1 MTTKLKLSRLSD
13 DAMLSM
19 ADEIAKTYPPSQL
32 SIRVGGL
39 NSDFTNSSGFRA
51 TYPSRDWL
59 QSHAVQQ
66 VQINIRS
73 NTAYVTISRA
83 SSPWETDVEI
93 RRNDNSQH
101 GRMSDHELAAIHLL
115 VDDLISKYAPISS
128 DHLASPELRDAVTR
142 EVTKLSDL
150 HRKIVK
156 EAAESRLN
164 DERERR
170 TAKEK
175 ADQEYDA
182 RRLALEAEGQR
193 RAEAV
198 EVELQKLLEKEKALD
213 DRGHM
218 HVRRELRGQITK
230 DLKERLERPQVS
242 SQAAFLRIAVSG
254 LSLVA
259 IVALSVY
266 AIYAAIDLHDVMI
279 NATTKANPS
288 LPVSVDEPIR
298 TITEPVLFLAA
309 GRFIFAAAAAGG
321 LLFYL
326 LGWLRRLHSE
336 DVRNEREL
344 ERYRYDIDRA
354 SWVVE
359 TILEARATQGEVP
372 KEWVEGVTHN
382 LFARGEKRDSEQ
394 NALEAVAALLG
405 VSAKAELGPDGT
417 KLELKRDGL
426 RRLGK
431 AADGD

>member
-1 MTTKLKLSRLSD
+1 
-13 DAMLSM
+13 
-19 ADEIAKTYPPSQL
+19 
-32 SIRVGGL
+32 
-39 NSDFTNSSGFRA
+39 
-51 TYPSRDWL
+51 
-59 QSHAVQQ
+59 
-66 VQINIRS
+66 
-73 NTAYVTISRA
+73 
-83 SSPWETDVEI
+83 
-93 RRNDNSQH
+93 
-101 GRMSDHELAAIHLL
+101 MSDHELAAVHLL
-115 VDDLISKYAPISS
+115 VDDLVTKYAPISV
-128 DHLASPELRDAVTR
+128 DHTASPELRDAVTR
-142 EVTKLSDL
+142 EVSKLAEL

-156 EAAESRLN
+156 EANDFRLT

-170 TAKEK
+170 SAKEK

-182 RRLALEAEGQR
+182 RRLALEEEGQK
-193 RAEAV
+193 RAEAY
-198 EVELQKLLEKEKALD
+198 ETERQKLVEKEKALD

-242 SQAAFLRIAVSG
+242 SQAAFLRISVSG
-254 LSLVA
+254 LSLAA
-259 IVALSVY
+259 ITALSVY
-266 AIYAAIDLHDVMI
+266 ATYAAIDLHDVMI
-279 NATTKANPS
+279 NATTKTNPS
-288 LPVSVDEPIR
+288 MPVSVEAPIK

-309 GRFIFAAAAAGG
+309 GRFLFAAAAAAG

-359 TILEARATQGEVP
+359 TILEARATEGEVP

-382 LFARGEKRDSEQ
+382 LFARNEQRDSEQ

-405 VSAKAELGPDGT
+405 ISAKAELGPEGT

-426 RRLGK
+426 RRLKK
-431 AADGD
+431 AAEGE

>member
-19 ADEIAKTYPPSQL
+19 ADEIAKAFPPSQM
-32 SIRVGGL
+32 SIRVGSM
-39 NSDFTNSSGFRA
+39 NTEFTNSLGFRA
-51 TYPSRDWL
+51 TYPNRDWL
-59 QSHAVQQ
+59 QSHVVQQ
-66 VQINIRS
+66 VQVNLRGRL
-73 NTAYVTISRA
+73 AWVDISRP
-83 SSPWETDVEI
+83 SSPWEVDVEI
-93 RRNDNSQH
+93 RRNDGSQQ
-101 GRMSDHELAAIHLL
+101 GRMSDHELAAVHLL
-115 VDDLISKYAPISS
+115 VDDLVTKYAPISV
-128 DHLASPELRDAVTR
+128 DHTASPELRDAVTR
-142 EVTKLSDL
+142 EVSKLAEL

-156 EAAESRLN
+156 EANDFRLT

-170 TAKEK
+170 SAKEK

-182 RRLALEAEGQR
+182 RRLALEEEGQK
-193 RAEAV
+193 RAEAY
-198 EVELQKLLEKEKALD
+198 ETERQKLVEKEKALD

-242 SQAAFLRIAVSG
+242 SQAAFLRISVSG
-254 LSLVA
+254 LSLAA
-259 IVALSVY
+259 ITALSVY
-266 AIYAAIDLHDVMI
+266 ATYAAIDLHDVMI
-279 NATTKANPS
+279 NATTKTNPS
-288 LPVSVDEPIR
+288 MPVSVEAPIK

-309 GRFIFAAAAAGG
+309 GRFLFAAAAAAG

-359 TILEARATQGEVP
+359 TILEARATEGEVP

-382 LFARGEKRDSEQ
+382 LFARNEQRDSEQ

-405 VSAKAELGPDGT
+405 ISAKAELGPEGT

-426 RRLGK
+426 RRLKK
-431 AADGD
+431 AAEGE